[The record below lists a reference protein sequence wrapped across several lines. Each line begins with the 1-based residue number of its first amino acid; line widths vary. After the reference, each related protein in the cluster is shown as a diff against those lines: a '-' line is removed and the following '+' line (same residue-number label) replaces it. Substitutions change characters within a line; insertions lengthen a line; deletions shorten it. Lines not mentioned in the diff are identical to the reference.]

1 MQTLSKNFLYVHL
14 VVLLVAFSSLFGKL
28 ITLPALTLILGR
40 IFFSSMFLFVFF
52 NYNKETTQLAKR
64 IEHTY
69 FALMGII
76 LVIHCYTFFQAVQ
89 LSTVAISLL
98 TFSIFPLLVP
108 YLEPYFFKEKLKLS
122 DIIIAN
128 IMFCGILL
136 IVPNLA
142 IKTAT
147 IQGMLYGFIAGS
159 TYANL
164 SLINRKCTKEYCSL
178 VISLYE
184 QAVTTTFLLPFLFS
198 EPPNFTINDIL
209 LLMILGTIL
218 TVIAH
223 ELFIHGLK
231 NIRTKTS
238 RLIAYFEPMYG
249 IIIATITIQAI
260 PTVNEIFGAVIILGT
275 VLYHTSK
282 QTAN

>member
-1 MQTLSKNFLYVHL
+1 MQTLSKNFLYIHL
-14 VVLLVAFSSLFGKL
+14 VVLLVAFSSLFSKL
-28 ITLPALTLILGR
+28 ITLSALTLIVGR
-40 IFFSSMFLFVFF
+40 IFFSSIFLLIFF
-52 NYNKETTQLAKR
+52 NHNKETTRLTKR
-64 IEHTY
+64 IEHSY
-69 FALMGII
+69 LALMGII
-76 LVIHCYTFFQAVQ
+76 LVIHWYTFFQSVH
-89 LSTVAISLL
+89 LSALIIGLL

-136 IVPNLA
+136 VVPNLS

-147 IQGMLYGFIAGS
+147 IQGMLYGFITGS

-164 SLINRKCTKEYCSL
+164 SLINRKCTKKYCSL

-184 QAVTTTFLLPFLFS
+184 QAITTIFLLPFLFTKL
-198 EPPNFTINDIL
+198 PKFTINDIL
-209 LLMILGTIL
+209 LLMVLGTIFV
-218 TVIAH
+218 VIAH

-231 NIRTKTS
+231 NIRRKTS
-238 RLIAYFEPMYG
+238 RLITYFEPVYG
-249 IIIATITIQAI
+249 VIIATITIHAI
-260 PTVNEIFGAVIILGT
+260 PTVNELFGAVIILGT

>member
-1 MQTLSKNFLYVHL
+1 MRTLSKNFLYIHL
-14 VVLLVAFSSLFGKL
+14 VVLLIAFSSLFGKL
-28 ITLPALTLILGR
+28 ITLPALTLVVGR
-40 IFFSSMFLFVFF
+40 IFFSSMFLFIFF
-52 NYNKETTQLAKR
+52 NYKKETTQLTKR

-69 FALMGII
+69 LALMGLI
-76 LVIHCYTFFQAVQ
+76 LVIHWYTFFQSVH
-89 LSTVAISLL
+89 LSTIVIGLL

-136 IVPNLA
+136 IVPNLS

-147 IQGMLYGFIAGS
+147 IQGMLYGFITGS

-164 SLINRKCTKEYCSL
+164 SLINRKCTEKYCSL

-184 QAVTTTFLLPFLFS
+184 QAVTTTLLLPFLFT

-209 LLMILGTIL
+209 LLMVLGTIFA
-218 TVIAH
+218 VIAH

-231 NIRTKTS
+231 NIRKRTS
-238 RLIAYFEPMYG
+238 CLIAYFEPVYG
-249 IIIATITIQAI
+249 IIIATITIHAI